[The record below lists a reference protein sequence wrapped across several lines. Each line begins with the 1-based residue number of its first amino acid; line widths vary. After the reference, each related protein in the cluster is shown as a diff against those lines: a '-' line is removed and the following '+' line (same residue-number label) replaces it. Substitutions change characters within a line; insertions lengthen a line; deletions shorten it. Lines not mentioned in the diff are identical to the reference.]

1 MFVGRGALRLAK
13 LLTAAVFAL
22 VLSGISAPVAL
33 ATGSQQSEC
42 VIGSSSTC
50 PAMTPQEIYNLY
62 GTTTDG
68 IYWIYDN
75 GVAAQVYLKMNQ
87 TGTSNGSWV
96 LMMKGTPASPNFTYS
111 SSFFTSNTSNSNST
125 IANNFTDDAKY
136 AVYNDLPITHILAV
150 FANPQAGSLPSG
162 GDIANNGFGGWT
174 WKEDISS
181 QSMYTRL
188 STTQDIA
195 TTTSPTTGGLR
206 YSLWQ
211 NGASSLFANE
221 TGWAV
226 YGFNH
231 STSCGSLIY
240 RWGIIW
246 NNETGG
252 TGSNDSCDTHV
263 GIGLS
268 TISSGDIA
276 NWNGVVAAGGQ
287 TVSNGYNG
295 GLGKF
300 AFQLWG
306 KTADPSVA
314 TPQSLVVN
322 TATVGSLGLTWSA
335 PAATTANEYVVQY
348 KPTATGNWATANTFR
363 ITSPGASPSAT
374 ISGLTGGIS
383 YDVRVWARTT
393 SDSSASAIAGSGT
406 TKSTT
411 VTALAL
417 PGNATTATFRNAVVL
432 TASIQAAGKVTF
444 YEQGHPIPG
453 CKGIPVSGSTA
464 TCNWRPSVHNASYV
478 QAIFTPNSGSGLT
491 GSSSTKLMI
500 NVASRGGNR

>member
-13 LLTAAVFAL
+13 FLSTAVFAL
-22 VLSGISAPVAL
+22 VLFGISAPAAL

-75 GVAAQVYLKMNQ
+75 GAAAQVYLKMNQ

-96 LMMKGTPASPNFTYS
+96 LMMKGTQASPNFTYS

-188 STTQDIA
+188 ATNSDITV
-195 TTTSPTTGGLR
+195 TTTPTGSSNNIRT
-206 YSLWQ
+206 SLWK
-211 NGASSLFANE
+211 NGSNFVFSNQD
-221 TGWAV
+221 GYGI
-226 YGFNH
+226 YGFNR
-231 STSCGSLIY
+231 SNSCSSKVH

-246 NNETGG
+246 NNE
-252 TGSNDSCDTHV
+252 SAADSCDTQV
-263 GIGLS
+263 GIGLAS
-268 TISSGDIA
+268 NSAGDIST
-276 NWNGVVAAGGQ
+276 WNGVNPAYGQ
-287 TVSNGYNG
+287 ATTSSYNG
-295 GLGKF
+295 GLGNF

-306 KTADPSVA
+306 KTAEPAVA

-322 TATVGSLGLTWSA
+322 TSTVGSLALTWSA

-374 ISGLTGGIS
+374 ISGLTGGVS

-393 SDSSASAIAGSGT
+393 ADSSASAIAGSGT

-417 PGNATTATFRNAVVL
+417 PGNATTATFRNAVAL

-464 TCNWRPSVHNASYV
+464 TCNWRPSVHNVSYV

-491 GSSSTKLMI
+491 GSSSIKLMI